1 MFNTENMIK
10 ECIDEPSLVFK
21 YIRNGYYDIVDKLID
36 NNLINVNLV
45 DCVGND
51 VVTRLLK
58 ARQYNLVEKLMKK
71 RNWKVNHKNCEGNTF
86 GHILAHDNSVY
97 AVKVID
103 LLNKKKN
110 YSPNIRNNK
119 GESILD
125 RALNNNYIAAAI
137 KVIEDKRFNLIDFQT
152 FKNLL
157 NSIFKNKNYGKYA
170 RVNSLELIIDN
181 LEKKE
186 LDPKLSLVLSEIST
200 NMDIIK
206 KDIMN
211 NDSKLLYELLNQ

>member
-36 NNLINVNLV
+36 NNMINVNLV

>member
-36 NNLINVNLV
+36 NNMINVNLV

-137 KVIEDKRFNLIDFQT
+137 KVIEDKRF
-152 FKNLL
+152 
-157 NSIFKNKNYGKYA
+157 
-170 RVNSLELIIDN
+170 R
-181 LEKKE
+181 
-186 LDPKLSLVLSEIST
+186 
-200 NMDIIK
+200 
-206 KDIMN
+206 
-211 NDSKLLYELLNQ
+211 